1 MKPGDLVRIKGKPR
15 SWQHPELVGVVG
27 VVVEVLPV
35 HRNREPDY
43 QHWTVMM
50 GGKLVHIWVK
60 NLEVIDE
67 TG

>member
-1 MKPGDLVRIKGKPR
+1 MKPGDLVRLKGKPR
-15 SWQHPELVGVVG
+15 SWRHIPEVVG
-27 VVVEVLPV
+27 VVIEVLPA

-43 QHWTVMM
+43 QHLTVMM
-50 GGKLVHIWVK
+50 GGKLAHIWIG